1 MMEKLLLPL
10 CAAAGILVVGC
21 SDPSDGGSDIRI
33 APSITRVDGVNFTE
47 GDRIGVTV
55 SLSSGDYAANRLM
68 TYDGLF
74 FSAAGLVWYD
84 EAQGAS
90 TFTAYYPYR
99 DEGVPGTFAVA
110 ADQRDGCTPS
120 DLLGAVTR
128 DVLPGSTPVK
138 MQFHHLLSQ
147 LNIVVQNR
155 SDRAVRQ
162 VAIDGFV
169 PEAAVDLAVPEAT
182 VRAGEAAEV
191 LAFAV
196 TPNALYRAVRCRL
209 RRDFCAVS
217 ALRAGTS
224 PIPMNWKP
232 WPRAGSVR
240 PISSR
245 SPVSGTHRVSAPTAM
260 PRRGICGVRAL
271 PRRGGAT
278 ASPARR
284 KGCRSLSRC
293 PRRTDSR
300 FAA

>member
-1 MMEKLLLPL
+1 MMEKLLLSL
-10 CAAAGILVVGC
+10 CAAAGILVAGC
-21 SDPSDGGSDIRI
+21 SDPSDGESDIRI

-182 VRAGEAAEV
+182 VRAGEAVEV
-191 LAFAV
+191 LALPSLRMLFTGRCLSRSGPPCRSMSRSRTA
-196 TPNALYRAVRCRL
+196 PWRANRCQMRL
-209 RRDFCAVS
+209 
-217 ALRAGTS
+217 LRA
-224 PIPMNWKP
+224 
-232 WPRAGSVR
+232 A
-240 PISSR
+240 
-245 SPVSGTHRVSAPTAM
+245 SAT
-260 PRRGICGVRAL
+260 
-271 PRRGGAT
+271 T
-278 ASPARR
+278 
-284 KGCRSLSRC
+284 CR
-293 PRRTDSR
+293 
-300 FAA
+300 

>member
-1 MMEKLLLPL
+1 MTQKGLILYYKVKNPKTFCVMMEKLLLPL

-155 SDRAVRQ
+155 SDRAVR
-162 VAIDGFV
+162 
-169 PEAAVDLAVPEAT
+169 
-182 VRAGEAAEV
+182 
-191 LAFAV
+191 
-196 TPNALYRAVRCRL
+196 
-209 RRDFCAVS
+209 
-217 ALRAGTS
+217 
-224 PIPMNWKP
+224 
-232 WPRAGSVR
+232 
-240 PISSR
+240 
-245 SPVSGTHRVSAPTAM
+245 
-260 PRRGICGVRAL
+260 
-271 PRRGGAT
+271 
-278 ASPARR
+278 
-284 KGCRSLSRC
+284 
-293 PRRTDSR
+293 
-300 FAA
+300 